1 MSLVVGAG
9 AMLGLVATAPSASAG
24 GTPAFSS
31 SDLATWDSPVP
42 SSPVAYLT
50 ANVGSTFTVV
60 FPEPVLSVCAVAD
73 ELKPLSCGS
82 TLTIQTT
89 AGSVTPSSGEIST
102 SVVTTFTVVGS
113 GTLTLRPS
121 NYMTCG
127 GGGGGCDPLSIRIT
141 AVGPMS
147 LVSSDCVTWDGSGG
161 TASSVS
167 GHIGESFTVTFPN
180 LLVAVGSVG
189 IQRASCPEWTFS
201 SNPGATS
208 PATGSVSTS
217 DPVTFTITGPGS
229 MSFTAISQT
238 SILTPLEL
246 TITISVLAGD
256 PPPDVMQQVGVPSTG
271 TCATFSDSTLDWAG
285 VPSGGWG
292 TSWAQWIND
301 GLGGAVCTRTLYW
314 QPSGRW
320 SVRA

>member
-1 MSLVVGAG
+1 MSVVVGAG
-9 AMLGLVATAPSASAG
+9 AVLGLVATAPSASALIN
-24 GTPAFSS
+24 PQFSS
-31 SDLATWDSPVP
+31 SDLATWDSPAP

-60 FPEPVLSVCAVAD
+60 FPELTPSACAVAD

-89 AGSVTPSSGEIST
+89 AGSVTPSSGDIST

-121 NYMTCG
+121 TYMTCAV
-127 GGGGGCDPLSIRIT
+127 GGCQPLAIQIT

-256 PPPDVMQQVGVPSTG
+256 PPPDVMQQVGAPSTG

>member
-1 MSLVVGAG
+1 
-9 AMLGLVATAPSASAG
+9 
-24 GTPAFSS
+24 
-31 SDLATWDSPVP
+31 
-42 SSPVAYLT
+42 
-50 ANVGSTFTVV
+50 
-60 FPEPVLSVCAVAD
+60 VAD

-89 AGSVTPSSGEIST
+89 AGSVTPSSGDIST

-121 NYMTCG
+121 TYMTCAV
-127 GGGGGCDPLSIRIT
+127 GGCQPLAIQIT

-147 LVSSDCVTWDGSGG
+147 LVSSNCVTWDGSGG

-180 LLVAVGSVG
+180 LLVAVGSAG
-189 IQRASCPEWTFS
+189 IQRARCPEWSFS
-201 SNPGATS
+201 SNPVATS
-208 PATGSVSTS
+208 PATGLVGTP

-229 MSFTAISQT
+229 ISFTTSSPN

-256 PPPDVMQQVGVPSTG
+256 PPPDVMQQVGAPSTG

-285 VPSGGWG
+285 VPVGR
-292 TSWAQWIND
+292 
-301 GLGGAVCTRTLYW
+301 LGHLVG
-314 QPSGRW
+314 
-320 SVRA
+320 SVDQ